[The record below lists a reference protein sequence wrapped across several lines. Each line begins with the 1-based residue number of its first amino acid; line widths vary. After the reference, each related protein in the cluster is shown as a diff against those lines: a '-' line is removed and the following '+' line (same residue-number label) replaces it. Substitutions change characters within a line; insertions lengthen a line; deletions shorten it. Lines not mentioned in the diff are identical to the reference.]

1 MVDHH
6 SDTSP
11 STTFSE
17 TLLTTRRPPPHPV
30 IAVGAFDWPR
40 LVTGARAAQPAFAG
54 CVDGGEAELA
64 EIKPAA
70 TAPAASIQ
78 PVAANTTALSDI
90 RAAVADMVASVIGRA
105 VGDGEAL
112 MQVC

>member
-1 MVDHH
+1 MVGDH
-6 SDTSP
+6 SDPFFFP

-54 CVDGGEAELA
+54 CVDGGEAVLA
-64 EIKPAA
+64 SVPAA
-70 TAPAASIQ
+70 VIQPAAAVITT
-78 PVAANTTALSDI
+78 TTALSDI
-90 RAAVADMVASVIGRA
+90 RAAVADMVASVGKA
-105 VGDGEAL
+105 VGMVREKGGVEG
-112 MQVC
+112 